1 MWRMFRAALLG
12 VVIGVIGG
20 AIVGQ
25 VSYVRNYRDRLAKDL
40 RSNAI
45 MERNCSLVRHGM
57 KRIKVKQNG
66 ARQESGNV

>member
-25 VSYVRNYRDRLAKDL
+25 VSYVRNYRDRL
-40 RSNAI
+40 RRYGQMQSCTI
-45 MERNCSLVRHGM
+45 MAAQTAME
-57 KRIKVKQNG
+57 
-66 ARQESGNV
+66 